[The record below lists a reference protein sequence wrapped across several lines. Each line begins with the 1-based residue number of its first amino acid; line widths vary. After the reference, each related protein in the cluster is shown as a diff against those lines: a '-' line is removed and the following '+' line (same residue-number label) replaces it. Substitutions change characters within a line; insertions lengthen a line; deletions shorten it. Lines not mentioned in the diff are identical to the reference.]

1 MAYLNEN
8 YLKLQAGYLF
18 PEIARR
24 VKEFCEAN
32 PEAAKQLIR
41 CGIGDVTEPLPCA
54 AVEAMKAAVDE
65 LSVRETFR
73 GYGHEQ
79 GGDFL
84 RSKIAQC
91 DYRDRGI
98 EIADDEIFVS
108 DGSKSDCG
116 FILDI
121 LGDRNRIAITDPV
134 YPVYVDTNVMAG
146 HTGPADEAGRY
157 EGIIYLPCRA
167 ENDFVAAPP
176 NEHADIVYLC
186 FPNNPTGAVASR
198 EQLTGWVRYAQEHKA
213 ILLFDAAYEGYISD
227 PEIPR
232 SIFEIPGATEC
243 AIEFRS
249 FSKTGGFTGVR
260 CGFTVMTKSLCAQT
274 SDGREWPLH
283 RLWHRRWSTKAN
295 SVSYPVQRGAEA
307 LYSAEGKKQ
316 VHGLIDH
323 YMGNARL
330 LSEAARRAGLTVY
343 GGRNAPYIWVRTPAG
358 LTSWQMFDRMLNEL
372 KVVITPG
379 SGFGAEGEGYFRISA
394 FNSRANAEEV
404 GHRLEKVTFH

>member
-8 YLKLQAGYLF
+8 YLKLQSGYLF

-24 VKEFCEAN
+24 VQEFCENN
-32 PEAAKQLIR
+32 PAAAAQLIR
-41 CGIGDVTEPLPCA
+41 CGIGDVTEPLPLA
-54 AVEAMKAAVDE
+54 AVRAMKAAVDE

-79 GGDFL
+79 GCDFL
-84 RSKIAQC
+84 RRTIAES

-98 EIADDEIFVS
+98 EIAEDEVFVS

-146 HTGPADEAGRY
+146 HTGPADQSGRY

-167 ENDFVAAPP
+167 ENNFVAAPP
-176 NEHADIVYLC
+176 KEHADIVYLC

-198 EQLTGWVRYAQEHKA
+198 AQLEGWVRYAQEHKA

-227 PEIPR
+227 PEIPH

-260 CGFTVMTKSLCAQT
+260 CGFTVMTKRLRAQT
-274 SDGREWPLH
+274 SDGRAWPLH

-295 SVSYPVQRGAEA
+295 SVSYPVQRGAES
-307 LYSAEGKKQ
+307 LYSAEGRKQ
-316 VHGLIDH
+316 VRGLIDH
-323 YMGNARL
+323 YMGNARI
-330 LSEAARRAGLTVY
+330 LSEAARRAGLKVY
-343 GGRNAPYIWVRTPAG
+343 GGRNAPYLWVRTPSG

-404 GHRLEKVTFH
+404 GRRLEQARFN